1 MNIPSIN
8 TVGQF
13 ELDAPYV
20 AKPNVRYK
28 VTAIRKFS
36 DLYIRGV
43 DVYAQFYKPHG
54 LINGEIVNGKPFDF
68 NKEASLNP
76 VIVTLEGN
84 DDSVVYVPSTYI
96 KGLPSITDIAYS
108 RMILSVDLG
117 ALPDYVNLESLMTDI
132 KGLVETQI
140 GCKPDVKMFRGY
152 TDRQPSVDE
161 HNILEESR
169 LGGIT
174 STTNDRALVI
184 KKDKMIEEQH
194 AKIKTMTKILAENKL
209 I

>member
-8 TVGQF
+8 TIGKF
-13 ELDAPYV
+13 ELNAPYV
-20 AKPNVRYK
+20 AKDNVRYR

-54 LINGEIVNGKPFDF
+54 LITGQIVNGKLFDF
-68 NKEASLNP
+68 NEEAALSP
-76 VIVTLEGN
+76 VIITLEGN

-96 KGLPSITDIAYS
+96 KTNPSTTDISYS

-117 ALPDYVNLESLMTDI
+117 ALPDYVNFESVMKDI
-132 KGLVETQI
+132 EGLVETQL
-140 GCKPDVKMFRGY
+140 GSKAVVKMFRGY
-152 TDRQPSVDE
+152 TDRQPTVDE
-161 HNILEESR
+161 HYVLEESR
-169 LGGIT
+169 VGAMA
-174 STTNDRALVI
+174 SSTNDRALVI
-184 KKDKMIEEQH
+184 KAEKTIKELND
-194 AKIKTMTKILAENKL
+194 KIKVMTKILSENKL